1 MHKNIWKF
9 WSLFCVT
16 GAVIF
21 ILIPQIWI
29 AFSSLLRT
37 SGNFTLE
44 LNNDKI
50 NIIDADLEGFRV
62 ISDNQ
67 NKIYLL
73 NDYDQELVLTLI
85 EPGLTKIETNIKNFI
100 NINRI
105 GVNKLNFNSKN
116 LKLRIEQLPPSFLF
130 GDSDQAA
137 EKKLKIIPVDDY
149 YQMQHLNKTYITV
162 VDSYKHLSF
171 KNFFTVFKKSKY
183 LSAITNSLIVTVV
196 SSIIATIFAVPLA
209 WFIARYNFKFRN
221 GIIILV
227 TMASVSPPFLGAY
240 AWRLM
245 LGSSGFIT
253 NFLGLDFSI
262 MGMHG
267 VIWVIIWLIY
277 PLIFLTSLDSF
288 MGMDPTLT
296 ESAHSLGASRVKAF
310 LNIEI
315 PLAMPGIITGLY
327 LAGITAFSDFGTPMI
342 ITLNLE
348 MLPKLIYQEFMN
360 EIGGETHIASA
371 GSMVMIFI
379 SGIFLAGQRL
389 FLASKSFSSI
399 TASKRQLDKPNTKIK
414 LFIYIFSFL
423 ILSISFLPHIVVI
436 ITSFFEWGSGV
447 VTNNLTLVNY
457 KDLINTELLSIW
469 VSLST
474 ATGATILSFVF
485 GTTIAYILIRK
496 NYKIINFILNTLVMI
511 PLIIPGTVF
520 AIGLILVFNDEPI
533 VLTGTWLIL
542 TLSYFLRRLPFA
554 VKTSEA
560 TLYQMHPALEEAALS
575 LGSKPLRVFVFITIP
590 IMISG
595 AITGMTLVFLRS
607 ITELSSTI
615 LLFRPPW
622 KTMSI
627 VIFER
632 TIAPGTNFGIA
643 ASMAVLMMLI
653 TYLPL
658 YLLSRGRNFEV
669 A

>member
-1 MHKNIWKF
+1 
-9 WSLFCVT
+9 
-16 GAVIF
+16 
-21 ILIPQIWI
+21 
-29 AFSSLLRT
+29 
-37 SGNFTLE
+37 
-44 LNNDKI
+44 
-50 NIIDADLEGFRV
+50 
-62 ISDNQ
+62 
-67 NKIYLL
+67 
-73 NDYDQELVLTLI
+73 
-85 EPGLTKIETNIKNFI
+85 
-100 NINRI
+100 
-105 GVNKLNFNSKN
+105 
-116 LKLRIEQLPPSFLF
+116 
-130 GDSDQAA
+130 
-137 EKKLKIIPVDDY
+137 
-149 YQMQHLNKTYITV
+149 
-162 VDSYKHLSF
+162 
-171 KNFFTVFKKSKY
+171 
-183 LSAITNSLIVTVV
+183 
-196 SSIIATIFAVPLA
+196 
-209 WFIARYNFKFRN
+209 
-221 GIIILV
+221 
-227 TMASVSPPFLGAY
+227 
-240 AWRLM
+240 
-245 LGSSGFIT
+245 
-253 NFLGLDFSI
+253 
-262 MGMHG
+262 
-267 VIWVIIWLIY
+267 
-277 PLIFLTSLDSF
+277 
-288 MGMDPTLT
+288 MDPSLT

-342 ITLNLE
+342 ITLDLE

-389 FLASKSFSSI
+389 FLAGKSYSSI
-399 TASKRQLDKPNTKIK
+399 TASKRQLDKPNIKIK
-414 LFIYIFSFL
+414 LFIYIFSFF
-423 ILSISFLPHIVVI
+423 ILSISFLPHLVVI
-436 ITSFFEWGSGV
+436 ITSFFEWSSGV

-457 KDLINTELLSIW
+457 KDLINTELMTIW

-542 TLSYFLRRLPFA
+542 TLSYFLRKLPFS

-560 TLYQMHPALEEAALS
+560 SLYQLHPALEEVALS
-575 LGSKPLRVFVFITIP
+575 LGSKPLRVFVFITLP
-590 IMISG
+590 MMISG

-658 YLLSRGRNFEV
+658 YLLSKGRNFEV
-669 A
+669 T

>member
-1 MHKNIWKF
+1 M
-9 WSLFCVT
+9 
-16 GAVIF
+16 
-21 ILIPQIWI
+21 
-29 AFSSLLRT
+29 
-37 SGNFTLE
+37 
-44 LNNDKI
+44 
-50 NIIDADLEGFRV
+50 
-62 ISDNQ
+62 
-67 NKIYLL
+67 
-73 NDYDQELVLTLI
+73 
-85 EPGLTKIETNIKNFI
+85 
-100 NINRI
+100 
-105 GVNKLNFNSKN
+105 
-116 LKLRIEQLPPSFLF
+116 
-130 GDSDQAA
+130 
-137 EKKLKIIPVDDY
+137 
-149 YQMQHLNKTYITV
+149 
-162 VDSYKHLSF
+162 
-171 KNFFTVFKKSKY
+171 
-183 LSAITNSLIVTVV
+183 
-196 SSIIATIFAVPLA
+196 
-209 WFIARYNFKFRN
+209 
-221 GIIILV
+221 
-227 TMASVSPPFLGAY
+227 
-240 AWRLM
+240 
-245 LGSSGFIT
+245 
-253 NFLGLDFSI
+253 
-262 MGMHG
+262 
-267 VIWVIIWLIY
+267 
-277 PLIFLTSLDSF
+277 
-288 MGMDPTLT
+288 
-296 ESAHSLGASRVKAF
+296 
-310 LNIEI
+310 
-315 PLAMPGIITGLY
+315 
-327 LAGITAFSDFGTPMI
+327 
-342 ITLNLE
+342 
-348 MLPKLIYQEFMN
+348 
-360 EIGGETHIASA
+360 
-371 GSMVMIFI
+371 
-379 SGIFLAGQRL
+379 
-389 FLASKSFSSI
+389 
-399 TASKRQLDKPNTKIK
+399 
-414 LFIYIFSFL
+414 

-457 KDLINTELLSIW
+457 KDLINTELVSIW

-496 NYKIINFILNTLVMI
+496 NYKIINFILNTLIMI

-560 TLYQMHPALEEAALS
+560 TLYQMHPALEEVALS